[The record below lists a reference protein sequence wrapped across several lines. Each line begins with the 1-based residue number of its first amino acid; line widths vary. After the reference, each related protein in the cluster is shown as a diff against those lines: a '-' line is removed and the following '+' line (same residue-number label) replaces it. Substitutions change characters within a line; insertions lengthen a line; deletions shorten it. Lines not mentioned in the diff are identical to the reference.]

1 MMTTDMQQLEWLKL
15 LIEPDASDRQEIA
28 RLERKCSKK
37 QSSSVAM
44 DDDNDHDPEYVG
56 ERLAMIA
63 SDLFRQEKKR
73 NERAAANAERYY
85 AARGKEMN
93 KHHGFGN

>member
-1 MMTTDMQQLEWLKL
+1 MTTDMQQLEGLKL
-15 LIEPDASDRQEIA
+15 LIEPSPEDRAEIA
-28 RLERKCSKK
+28 RLERKCSK
-37 QSSSVAM
+37 QQASSVAF
-44 DDDNDHDPEYVG
+44 DDNDHDPEYTA

-63 SDLFRQEKKR
+63 SDLFKQERNR

-93 KHHGFGN
+93 KHLGFRN